1 MSACYAEMLDRIDR
15 VLARRRRSDAAASRD
30 EIDGLYTDACAMVL
44 SLEGE
49 RLELER
55 GLAALEA
62 DAADAAVIRR
72 SRDLARRRA
81 ELDTE
86 LDALRALTAGLSTA
100 ADWVRDPLA
109 LDVASLL
116 RWLS

>member
-1 MSACYAEMLDRIDR
+1 MSARYAEMLDRIDG
-15 VLARRRRSDAAASRD
+15 VLARRRRSAEGASRE

-49 RLELER
+49 RMDIDRRLV
-55 GLAALEA
+55 ALEA
-62 DAADAAVIRR
+62 EAEEAVVIRN

-81 ELDTE
+81 ELDRE

-100 ADWVRDPLA
+100 ADWIRDPLA
-109 LDVASLL
+109 AEVSGG
-116 RWLS
+116 RS